1 LRLHRSRIPALLG
14 ALLAAALLA
23 AGFAGPANAAQKAVV
38 TDLTWGISDA
48 DQDRSLAALQ
58 DLQAGWAKI
67 EINWAYAEPT
77 QGTYDEAYLAD
88 VTRAVT
94 LLRARGIHV
103 LCAIDNAPSWAS
115 GNTDNAYPPQNP
127 SDYATFA
134 KAMAARYAGRVEAW
148 QIWNEPN
155 HIYSW
160 PAGPDAAE
168 YVPLLEAA
176 YPAVKQG
183 DPDALVVFGG
193 LAFNDYEYLEQAYDA
208 ADAIDPQHPLGE
220 YFDVMAT
227 HAYTYSN
234 PPEATETGPDGR
246 LTKDTFRAYSEI
258 RATLVDHGDD
268 KPQWLTEIG
277 WAHASTP
284 TKWVVDSEET
294 AARYLT
300 RAYDLLKQAPYV
312 KVAFW
317 YNLRN
322 HWWANDGDF
331 WFDQLGLMR
340 TDFSPKPTYWAFR
353 AVDRPAPPP
362 ITNSPSTPSTTEP
375 LVATRVSL
383 RVRRLRP
390 RRSRRLKLAG
400 RVRQA
405 RAGRV
410 RLVLQRRTRARRWR
424 TSWRRTLRVSST
436 GRFSKKLRI
445 RRSGRWRVRARYLG
459 TSNYAPAASRY
470 VHFRTRR
477 AR

>member
-1 LRLHRSRIPALLG
+1 LRLHPSRLPAVLG
-14 ALLAAALLA
+14 WLLAAALLA
-23 AGFAGPANAAQKAVV
+23 AGFAAPANAAQKAVV

-48 DQDRSLAALQ
+48 DQDRSVAALQ
-58 DLQAGWAKI
+58 DLQAKWAKI
-67 EINWAYAEPT
+67 EINWAYAEPS

-88 VTRAVT
+88 VTRAVN
-94 LLRARGIHV
+94 LLRARGIQV

-115 GNTDNAYPPQNP
+115 GNSNTAYPPLNP
-127 SDYATFA
+127 ADYATFA

-155 HIYSW
+155 HIHTW
-160 PAGPDAAE
+160 PGGPDAAE

-183 DPDALVVFGG
+183 DPSAEVVFGG
-193 LAFNDYEYLEQAYDA
+193 LAFHDYEYLEQAYAA
-208 ADAIDPQHPLGE
+208 ADAIDPAHPLGE

-234 PPEATETGPDGR
+234 PPEATATGPDGR

-258 RATLVDHGDD
+258 RATLLAHGDD

-277 WAHASTP
+277 WAHASAP
-284 TKWVVDSEET
+284 TQWVVDSEQT

-300 RAYDLLKQAPYV
+300 RAYALLKDAPYV
-312 KVAFW
+312 KLAFW

-322 HWWANDGDF
+322 HWWENDGDF
-331 WFDQLGLMR
+331 WYDQLGLMR
-340 TDFSPKPTYWAFR
+340 TNFSPKPTYWAFR
-353 AVDRPAPPP
+353 AVDRPPAPSTTAPA
-362 ITNSPSTPSTTEP
+362 SPSTTDP

-383 RVRRLRP
+383 RVRRLRRA

-400 RVRQA
+400 LVREA
-405 RAGRV
+405 RAGKV

-436 GRFSKKLRI
+436 GRFSKKFRI
-445 RRSGRWRVRARYLG
+445 RRSGRWRIRARYLG
-459 TSNYAPAASRY
+459 ASKYGPSSSRFVY
-470 VHFRTRR
+470 FRT
-477 AR
+477 